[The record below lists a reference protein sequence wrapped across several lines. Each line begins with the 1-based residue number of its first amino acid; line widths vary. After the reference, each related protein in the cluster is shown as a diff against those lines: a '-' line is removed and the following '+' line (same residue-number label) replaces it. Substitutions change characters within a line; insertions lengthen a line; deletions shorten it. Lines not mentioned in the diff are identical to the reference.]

1 MTWEAPALAA
11 AMKKGKNKPQQW
23 TADQEAP
30 PLEPESI
37 RQEGGREVKVY
48 PRRYADG
55 YEAQKNVKPKN
66 LM

>member
-1 MTWEAPALAA
+1 
-11 AMKKGKNKPQQW
+11 MKKGKKKPQQW
-23 TADQEAP
+23 ASDQEAP

>member
-1 MTWEAPALAA
+1 
-11 AMKKGKNKPQQW
+11 MKKSKNKPQQW
-23 TADQEAP
+23 TEDQESL

-55 YEAQKNVKPKN
+55 YEGQKNVRPKS
-66 LM
+66 LI